1 MHDVLGVAVVEG
13 LQNLAENLRSLVL
26 FEELSL
32 DDAVEKLAASAQSL
46 PINYESVTRNFE

>member
-46 PINYESVTRNFE
+46 PINYE